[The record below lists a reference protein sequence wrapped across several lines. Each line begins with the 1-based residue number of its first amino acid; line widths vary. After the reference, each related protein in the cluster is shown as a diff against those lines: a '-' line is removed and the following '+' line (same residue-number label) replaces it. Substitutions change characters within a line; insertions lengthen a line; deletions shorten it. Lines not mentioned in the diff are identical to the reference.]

1 MARFV
6 EIMIVED
13 EDRVRESFRL
23 AFAKYPGMTLVYE
36 TDSELRALDY
46 LETHGV
52 DVVILDIELKEGDG
66 LSFLDEIEV
75 RGLEKPFIVVVTNTG
90 SQVTLSYMRTHGAD
104 YIYQKTN
111 RAYSPIKV
119 LSVIEKIYPYQQV
132 EDQRKCMHALAT
144 FDQEKEDAIT
154 KKYIEDELV
163 KMGFRRKH
171 VGFDYAVEAIFLLIR
186 DKESR
191 LCISSEVYGTIAQKH
206 HTTRG
211 GVERGI
217 RNAIEAAFTDAAI
230 NGLHRHYP
238 FDYDKEKG
246 RPTNTEFLKNMAER
260 LRV

>member
-1 MARFV
+1 MAHFV
-6 EIMIVED
+6 EVMIVED
-13 EDRVRESFRL
+13 EAEVRESFRL

-36 TDSELRALDY
+36 TDSELQALDY

-52 DVVILDIELKEGDG
+52 DVIILDIELKEGDG
-66 LSFLDEIEV
+66 LSLLDEIEA
-75 RGLEKPFIVVVTNTG
+75 RGLEKPFIVVVTNIG
-90 SQVTLSYMRTHGAD
+90 SQVTLSYTRAHGAD

-132 EDQRKCMHALAT
+132 ENNRKCMHALIT
-144 FDQEKEDAIT
+144 FNQEKEDDIT
-154 KKYIEDELV
+154 KKYIEEELE
-163 KMGFRRKH
+163 KMGFRRRH

-186 DKESR
+186 DKEHR
-191 LCISSEVYGTIAQKH
+191 LHVSSEVYGIIAQKH
-206 HTTRG
+206 HTTKG

-217 RNAIEAAFTDAAI
+217 RNAIEATFTEAEI
-230 NGLHRHYP
+230 TGLHRHYP

-260 LRV
+260 LQV